1 MTGRELILY
10 ILQNHLEDEVVIAN
24 DMFIGY
30 MTIEEAAVKFK
41 VGTATVR
48 AWMNEGM
55 IPGIRISENVLIPVT
70 AERPSVR

>member
-10 ILQNHLEDEVVIAN
+10 ILQNNLEDEVVIAN

-48 AWMNEGM
+48 AWMNAGM
-55 IPGIRISENVLIPVT
+55 LPGIRISENVLIPAT